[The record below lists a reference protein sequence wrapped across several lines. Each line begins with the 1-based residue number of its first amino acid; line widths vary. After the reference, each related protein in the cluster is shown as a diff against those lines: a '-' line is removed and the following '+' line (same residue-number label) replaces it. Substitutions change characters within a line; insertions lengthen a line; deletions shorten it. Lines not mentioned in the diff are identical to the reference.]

1 MNMITQEAKKK
12 QAIVKYALRKG
23 KSKASRVYGV
33 SLSSVKRWCKQYDGT
48 WQSLLSKSHR
58 PHSHPNQHT
67 KSEERKLKN
76 SFKKKFRRYGWDGV
90 YQDML
95 RKGYKRN
102 FSRMVYTVKRMGLT
116 EKKKVKK
123 KKREIRRYP

>member
-1 MNMITQEAKKK
+1 MNSPQKPIPERKLLLMNIVAQETRKR
-12 QAIVKYALRKG
+12 QAVVKYALRKG
-23 KSKASRVYGV
+23 KSEASRKYGY
-33 SLSSVKRWCKQYDGT
+33 SLSSVKRWCKRYDDST
-48 WQSLLSKSHR
+48 WQSLLSKSQR

-95 RKGYKRN
+95 RK
-102 FSRMVYTVKRMGLT
+102 
-116 EKKKVKK
+116 
-123 KKREIRRYP
+123 